1 MVYTELYMS
10 RNSRL
15 RPFILLKKPEVQF
28 LLILSMPLT
37 GFFLVNYFN
46 APEEG
51 RQAVLV
57 GVVALIVML
66 LFQTAYSMYEHRR
79 LKQQEHAFLSV
90 SAHQMRT
97 PLTAVRWILSELSTK
112 GDNLV
117 ERRDLVRVANIAITK
132 LNNIIDSF
140 SAIARID
147 EVQLEDALEQRDMC
161 ELIAQAVKDA
171 EPVSRQYGVSVAFNG
186 PCEDLFVTVDPIKL
200 EIVFS
205 NLINNGVKYN
215 HRGGVVTIAAR
226 RSEGGRQI
234 EVIVHDTGIG
244 IPADEQPHIFE
255 RFYRGKKA
263 QSLNQ
268 TGAGLGL
275 HLTRRIIEQQRGRI
289 WLESVP
295 GQGTSFH
302 FVLPATKV

>member
-1 MVYTELYMS
+1 MS
-10 RNSRL
+10 RASRSRSL
-15 RPFILLKKPEVQF
+15 LLLKKPEVQF

-51 RQAVLV
+51 RQAVMV
-57 GVVALIVML
+57 GVVALILML

-97 PLTAVRWILSELSTK
+97 PLTAVRWILSELSVK
-112 GDNLV
+112 GEQLE
-117 ERRDLVRVANIAITK
+117 ERRDLVRVADIAIAK

-147 EVQLEDALEQRDMC
+147 EVQLEDTLERHDMC
-161 ELIAQAVKDA
+161 ELIARAVKDA
-171 EPVSRQYGVSVAFNG
+171 EPVSRQYGVSVVFNG
-186 PCEDLFVTVDPIKL
+186 PCEDLFVTVDPIKT

-205 NLINNGVKYN
+205 NLINNGIKYN

-226 RSEGGRQI
+226 RLGGDKEI
-234 EVIVHDTGIG
+234 EVVVHDTGIG
-244 IPADEQPHIFE
+244 IPPEEQSHIFE

-263 QSLNQ
+263 QTLNQ

-275 HLTRRIIEQQRGRI
+275 YLTRKIIEQHHGRI
-289 WLESVP
+289 WLESAP
-295 GQGTSFH
+295 QKGTSFH
-302 FVLPATKV
+302 FVIPAARVS